1 MLQINNFS
9 TLYEIAAS
17 LNVAFIAVEYA
28 TSYTESVAKN
38 VFKFFDKIQA
48 SIDNCRKH
56 IDTETIERLDD
67 VEINGHSI
75 IQKIEGVKRES
86 EKISREIDSLNESLC
101 TAVREKCQLKCFS
114 MTCLHLFL
122 YCLTAAFVSAYEE
135 DCTSVVEVFWTVFS
149 ILSVLYVSLSFYL
162 GELKDRLT
170 NFFQNIKWSAASY
183 IFILFVSYL
192 VSHYFDDICYP
203 YISSFWD
210 SFVSITALYPF
221 VFFLLFIGVLK
232 HYSKSINEDINTRTK
247 VLEERCIVLENEVKK
262 LSTLKELS
270 LEVECMPSPKSQ
282 NPLPLQMQL
291 PAHSN
296 MVDESRFQDFRIA
309 LHDKYPHISLLSLQP
324 PSNNKVKCRCEK
336 CQFTWRPLIKNVMD
350 VGCPKCDK

>member
-1 MLQINNFS
+1 M
-9 TLYEIAAS
+9 YEIAAS

-38 VFKFFDKIQA
+38 VFKFFDKIQT

-122 YCLTAAFVSAYEE
+122 YCLTAAFVGAYEE
-135 DCTSVVEVFWTVFS
+135 DDTSVVEVFWAVFS

-162 GELKDRLT
+162 GELKDKLT
-170 NFFQNIKWSAASY
+170 NFFQNIKWSASSFM
-183 IFILFVSYL
+183 FILFVSCL
-192 VSHYFDDICYP
+192 VSHYCVDICYP
-203 YISSFWD
+203 YIASFWGY
-210 SFVSITALYPF
+210 FVSITALYPF
-221 VFFLLFIGVLK
+221 VFFLLFTGVLK
-232 HYSKSINEDINTRTK
+232 HYSKSINEDIDTRTK

-270 LEVECMPSPKSQ
+270 LEVECMPTPKAQ
-282 NPLPLQMQL
+282 NPLPPQMQL

-296 MVDESRFQDFRIA
+296 MMDESRFQDFRIA
-309 LHDKYPHISLLSLQP
+309 LRKKYPHISVLSEQAS
-324 PSNNKVKCRCEK
+324 SNNRIKCRCEK
-336 CQFTWRPLIKNVMD
+336 CLTKWRPLMNNIMD